1 MDVSKTPIPLDDEES
16 IKRFT
21 EAIHRRPVPLPSR
34 VIPPSTSSYNTRNEN
49 DDPNLAKNQSTQTD
63 PVTITINIYPNGQQP
78 PHLRGFAADNVTLGH
93 TKPKNPAIESLI
105 SQSPQVS
112 GVLAPP
118 STPETIPNHE
128 ISQMI
133 ADAIDDLP
141 PGSFS
146 SLGDSRFAPRR
157 SPSSR
162 TSSANKTSVTSKDLL
177 YSNLNQQLSPVD
189 RKAKEESFTRMSFKA
204 ADTHPNFVD
213 DKLAESAFLKDVQS
227 SKWADKPLKRSP
239 PAPTNTETAQA
250 RANPFSALS
259 NGSDKELDSA
269 TIPGNERLNFD
280 VAGKPIAA
288 NPNVKSTVTT
298 IPPHLRPVAKP
309 WRAPGSTD
317 AEFAQL
323 TDRLELSNSTHERDD
338 PKISNKEPS
347 KQKVS
352 PNPEAP
358 VFSPW
363 SSDSENHPTT
373 YHSGP
378 RTVLPTNVPKEIDL
392 LSSDFPM
399 KPAFEIE
406 NSTGR
411 SVSPKTQA
419 MSVLTPTSIEFKSAS
434 PPKVASGLA
443 NDENLDGALFF
454 KAWPKLEERN
464 KPGLCPNYF

>member
-34 VIPPSTSSYNTRNEN
+34 VIPPSASSYNTSNEN
-49 DDPNLAKNQSTQTD
+49 DDLNLPKNQSTQTD
-63 PVTITINIYPNGQQP
+63 PVTITINLYPNGQQP

-157 SPSSR
+157 SLSSR
-162 TSSANKTSVTSKDLL
+162 TSSANKTSVTSKDHL

-189 RKAKEESFTRMSFKA
+189 RKAKEESFTRMSFQA
-204 ADTHPNFVD
+204 ADTHPTLVD

-227 SKWADKPLKRSP
+227 SKWADKPLKRTP
-239 PAPTNTETAQA
+239 PAPTNTGTTQA
-250 RANPFSALS
+250 KANPFSVLS
-259 NGSDKELDSA
+259 HGSDKKLDSA
-269 TIPGNERLNFD
+269 AMLGNERLNFD
-280 VAGKPIAA
+280 VTEKPIAA
-288 NPNVKSTVTT
+288 NPNVKSTVTKET
-298 IPPHLRPVAKP
+298 TLPPHLRPVAKS

-323 TDRLELSNSTHERDD
+323 TDRLELSD
-338 PKISNKEPS
+338 SNKEPS
-347 KQKVS
+347 KQKAS
-352 PNPEAP
+352 PNPEAS

-373 YHSGP
+373 YRSGP
-378 RTVLPTNVPKEIDL
+378 RAVEPTNVPKEIDL
-392 LSSDFPM
+392 LSSDCPM

-411 SVSPKTQA
+411 PVSPKTQA

-443 NDENLDGALFF
+443 NDEKLDGALFF
-454 KAWPKLEERN
+454 KAWPKVEERN
-464 KPGLCPNYF
+464 KPGLCPDDF